1 MGSLVQAPIEVE
13 RLMAK
18 VLAPENG
25 AAASFVGLVRNHHQG
40 RAVARLEY
48 SAYEPMAELV
58 IDQIVAEAAERWH
71 AAIAVE
77 HRLGTLEVG
86 DVAVA
91 VVAAT
96 AHRGEAFE
104 ACRYVIEELKKRVP
118 IWKKEHYADGSVD
131 WVDPTARRG

>member
-1 MGSLVQAPIEVE
+1 MRAPIDVS
-13 RLMAK
+13 RLLAR
-18 VLAPENG
+18 VLAPGNG

-40 RAVARLEY
+40 RAVERLEY
-48 SAYEPMAELV
+48 SAYEPMAEEIIGQV
-58 IDQIVAEAAERWH
+58 VAEAAERWS

-77 HRLGTLEVG
+77 HRLGTLTVG

-91 VVAAT
+91 VVAAS

-104 ACRYVIEELKKRVP
+104 ACRYVIEQLKKRVP

-131 WVDPTARRG
+131 WVDPTAPRP

>member
-1 MGSLVQAPIEVE
+1 MASLVQAPIEVS
-13 RLMAK
+13 RLMSK

-58 IDQIVAEAAERWH
+58 IEQIVAEAAERWH

-86 DVAVA
+86 EVAVA

-96 AHRGEAFE
+96 AHRGEAFD
-104 ACRYVIEELKKRVP
+104 ACRFLIDALKVEVP
-118 IWKKEHYADGSVD
+118 IWKKEVWSIG
-131 WVDPTARRG
+131 DPTWVHPD